1 MARQSGR
8 RMAKFDKKGRSISQH
23 QAYTELIKQENKMR
37 KFVSLISIHN
47 FYRVTVLTIFINQLC
62 NTKKL
67 VCIFFNFCN
76 LLSRH

>member
-23 QAYTELIKQENKMR
+23 QAYTELIKQENKVR

-62 NTKKL
+62 NTIKNHMY
-67 VCIFFNFCN
+67 FFLTSVTF
-76 LLSRH
+76 

>member
-8 RMAKFDKKGRSISQH
+8 RMAKFDKKGRIISQH

-62 NTKKL
+62 NKKKNHMY
-67 VCIFFNFCN
+67 FF
-76 LLSRH
+76 

>member
-37 KFVSLISIHN
+37 KFVSLQCN
-47 FYRVTVLTIFINQLC
+47 FNSQFVSCYC
-62 NTKKL
+62 
-67 VCIFFNFCN
+67 FNN
-76 LLSRH
+76 IYKSVVQH

>member
-47 FYRVTVLTIFINQLC
+47 FYRVTIVYRLTIFINQLC
-62 NTKKL
+62 NTKKNHMY
-67 VCIFFNFCN
+67 FF
-76 LLSRH
+76 

>member
-47 FYRVTVLTIFINQLC
+47 FFRVTVLTIFIYQLC
-62 NTKKL
+62 NTKKNHMY
-67 VCIFFNFCN
+67 FF
-76 LLSRH
+76 

>member
-23 QAYTELIKQENKMR
+23 QAYTELIKQEKKMR
-37 KFVSLISIHN
+37 KFVSLISIYN

-62 NTKKL
+62 NTKKNHMY
-67 VCIFFNFCN
+67 FF
-76 LLSRH
+76 

>member
-62 NTKKL
+62 NTKKNHMY
-67 VCIFFNFCN
+67 FFLTFVTF
-76 LLSRH
+76 